1 MLRPTKRQRL
11 ECPPS
16 WLDCASLQTVPAAV
30 PTGGSTPSTSASN
43 GRPSSGATETASAA
57 PPGAAAPLRHRI
69 IRTPLASSTT
79 KEIFFDRLKKEIV
92 DKYGYSA
99 SASGCSPQKE
109 RGAAASKSN
118 SGKRPLPDHSSAP
131 DVEGD
136 RIRALLR
143 KCIVV
148 GVNEC
153 TRILESASLA
163 ALEVED
169 PWQRQGRRR
178 AVTPAPPG
186 DPDPDRSA
194 RLSPLLVVI
203 AAEGMRPS
211 PVTMTHLPVLADRLG
226 VPVLLLPDPSA
237 RRELGRVLGIRSA
250 SVVVFLSPSSSSSS
264 PNSPSASGSVEPT
277 NSHAGP
283 RESRGELSQAEADLD
298 SFVAFLRGKVS
309 RD

>member
-1 MLRPTKRQRL
+1 M
-11 ECPPS
+11 
-16 WLDCASLQTVPAAV
+16 V
-30 PTGGSTPSTSASN
+30 
-43 GRPSSGATETASAA
+43 
-57 PPGAAAPLRHRI
+57 
-69 IRTPLASSTT
+69 RTPLASSTT

-109 RGAAASKSN
+109 RGAAASKSK
-118 SGKRPLPDHSSAP
+118 SAKSPLPDHGNASDAA

-143 KCIVV
+143 KRIVV

-153 TRILESASLA
+153 TRVLELASLA

-169 PWQRQGRRR
+169 PRQRQGRRR
-178 AVTPAPPG
+178 AVATPAAPG
-186 DPDPDRSA
+186 GPDPDRSA
-194 RLSPLLVVI
+194 RLPPLLVVI

-277 NSHAGP
+277 NNSHARP

-309 RD
+309 RE